1 MGGREGKRERR
12 MVREGRM
19 KSNNILGNEGEL
31 KSNVTEDPI
40 LASVTHD
47 IQSTKDL
54 HVRLMLNECPHTDY
68 LLQGG
73 PPSATSC

>member
-40 LASVTHD
+40 LDACLRD
-47 IQSTKDL
+47 
-54 HVRLMLNECPHTDY
+54 P
-68 LLQGG
+68 
-73 PPSATSC
+73 